1 MGESTKPRATLRF
14 DRRVRL
20 EFRGAT
26 ITSDAGLLA
35 CRELDDA
42 LGLTETANE
51 CLQESRGGRNVQ
63 HRLVG
68 LLRQSVYSRLAGYED
83 TNDAERLAQDPTM
96 RIIVGRRDI
105 DRPAASTNTMS
116 RFETEVLTQDG
127 NVEGLDRLNAKW
139 VDGAMSRTPH
149 RRVILDMDSSESPV
163 HGEQEGASYNGH
175 FGSTCYH
182 PLFVFNQFG
191 DCEGAM
197 LRAGNVHS
205 AHRWRDVLDPILSR
219 YGATG
224 VRRYFRA
231 DAAFAKPDIYEYMEE
246 RRVFYA
252 IRLPSNKVLQYEI
265 APLLIRPVGRPPKRP
280 VIRYDDF
287 WYRAESWDRDR
298 RVVAKVEWHRGELF
312 PRVGFIVT
320 NMTAGPEGVVRF
332 YNGRGTAE
340 QWIKEGK
347 YALNWTRLS
356 CHRFVANRVRLSL
369 FVLAYNLGNFLRR
382 LCLPKAVK
390 HWSLRS
396 VQVKLIKM
404 GGRLVDVEVVLGLV
418 EGHCDGGAGRGAIA
432 VQVNGHFFDAD
443 GGGDDVGLVG
453 IVVDVEVVLD
463 LVEGHCDGGTG
474 GGGIAVQVDGYVFGA
489 DGGGDGVGLV
499 PVVIDVEVVLGLVE
513 GCGDG
518 GGRSGA
524 VTVQVHAQG
533 RSRPGGPPR
542 RQGHR
547 SHRLGPHRRTARRRP
562 L

>member
-1 MGESTKPRATLRF
+1 MGESTNSRATLRF
-14 DRRVRL
+14 DRRIRL

-42 LGLTETANE
+42 LRLTETTNE

-96 RIIVGRRDI
+96 RVIVGRRGGPE
-105 DRPAASTNTMS
+105 RPAASTNTMS
-116 RFETEVLTQDG
+116 RFETGVLTQDG

-205 AHRWRDVLDPILSR
+205 AHRWRDVLGPILSR

-231 DAAFAKPDIYEYMEE
+231 DAAFAKPDIYEYLEE

-280 VIRYDDF
+280 VILYDDF
-287 WYRAESWDRDR
+287 WYRAGSWDRAR

-332 YNGRGTAE
+332 YNGRGTAG

-369 FVLAYNLGNFLRR
+369 FILAYNLGNFLRR
-382 LCLPKAVK
+382 LCLPKAVR

-404 GGRLVDVEVVLGLV
+404 GGRLVRHSRRLIFQLSEVSVPRRLFQGVLDRIGRLSPAQV
-418 EGHCDGGAGRGAIA
+418 EGGYNHDLAKREGAPGSR
-432 VQVNGHFFDAD
+432 
-443 GGGDDVGLVG
+443 LVFNA
-453 IVVDVEVVLD
+453 L
-463 LVEGHCDGGTG
+463 
-474 GGGIAVQVDGYVFGA
+474 
-489 DGGGDGVGLV
+489 
-499 PVVIDVEVVLGLVE
+499 
-513 GCGDG
+513 
-518 GGRSGA
+518 S
-524 VTVQVHAQG
+524 
-533 RSRPGGPPR
+533 
-542 RQGHR
+542 
-547 SHRLGPHRRTARRRP
+547 SHWRRT
-562 L
+562 

>member
-1 MGESTKPRATLRF
+1 MGESTNARGKLRF
-14 DRRVRL
+14 DRRIRL
-20 EFRGAT
+20 EFHGAT

-42 LGLTETANE
+42 LGLTETASE
-51 CLQESRGGRNVQ
+51 CLRESRGGRNVQ

-83 TNDAERLAQDPTM
+83 TNDAERLADDPTM
-96 RIIVGRRDI
+96 RVIVGRRGGPE
-105 DRPAASTNTMS
+105 RPAASTNTMS

-127 NVEGLDRLNAKW
+127 NVEGLGRVNATW
-139 VDGAMSRTPH
+139 VDRAMTHTAH

-163 HGEQEGASYNGH
+163 HGEQEGTSYNGH

-231 DAAFAKPDIYEYMEE
+231 DAAFAKPDIYEYLEA
-246 RRVFYA
+246 RHVLYA
-252 IRLPSNKVLQYEI
+252 IRLPGNEVLQREI
-265 APLLIRPVGRPPKRP
+265 APLLRRPVGRPPKRP
-280 VIRYDDF
+280 VILYDDF
-287 WYRAESWDRDR
+287 WYRAGSWDRAR
-298 RVVAKVEWHRGELF
+298 RVVAKVEWHMGELF

-320 NMTAGPEGVVRF
+320 SMTAGPEGVVRF

-347 YALNWTRLS
+347 YALNPRFWTRLS

-404 GGRLVDVEVVLGLV
+404 GGRLVRHSRWLIFQLSEMSVPRRLFQG
-418 EGHCDGGAGRGAIA
+418 
-432 VQVNGHFFDAD
+432 
-443 GGGDDVGLVG
+443 
-453 IVVDVEVVLD
+453 VLD
-463 LVEGHCDGGTG
+463 R
-474 GGGIAVQVDGYVFGA
+474 I
-489 DGGGDGVGLV
+489 
-499 PVVIDVEVVLGLVE
+499 
-513 GCGDG
+513 
-518 GGRSGA
+518 GRLSPA
-524 VTVQVHAQG
+524 P
-533 RSRPGGPPR
+533 S
-542 RQGHR
+542 
-547 SHRLGPHRRTARRRP
+547 
-562 L
+562 

>member
-1 MGESTKPRATLRF
+1 MGESTNPRAKLRF

-20 EFRGAT
+20 EFHGAT

-42 LGLTETANE
+42 LGLTETTNE

-96 RIIVGRRDI
+96 RIIVGRRGGPE
-105 DRPAASTNTMS
+105 RPAASTNTMS

-127 NVEGLDRLNAKW
+127 NVEGLGRLNAKW

-205 AHRWRDVLDPILSR
+205 AHRWHDVLDPILSR
-219 YGATG
+219 YGG

-231 DAAFAKPDIYEYMEE
+231 DAAFAKPDIYEYLEE

-280 VIRYDDF
+280 VILYDDF
-287 WYRAESWDRDR
+287 WYRAGSWDRAR

-369 FVLAYNLGNFLRR
+369 FILAYNLGNFLRR
-382 LCLPKAVK
+382 LCLPKAVR

-404 GGRLVDVEVVLGLV
+404 GGRLVRHSRRLIFQLSEVSVPRRLF
-418 EGHCDGGAGRGAIA
+418 EG
-432 VQVNGHFFDAD
+432 
-443 GGGDDVGLVG
+443 
-453 IVVDVEVVLD
+453 VLD
-463 LVEGHCDGGTG
+463 R
-474 GGGIAVQVDGYVFGA
+474 I
-489 DGGGDGVGLV
+489 
-499 PVVIDVEVVLGLVE
+499 
-513 GCGDG
+513 
-518 GGRSGA
+518 GRLSPA
-524 VTVQVHAQG
+524 
-533 RSRPGGPPR
+533 PN
-542 RQGHR
+542 
-547 SHRLGPHRRTARRRP
+547 
-562 L
+562 

>member
-1 MGESTKPRATLRF
+1 MGESTNPRAKLRF
-14 DRRVRL
+14 DRRIRL

-96 RIIVGRRDI
+96 RIIVGRRDT
-105 DRPAASTNTMS
+105 DRSAASTNTMS

-127 NVEGLDRLNAKW
+127 NVEGLGRVNAAW
-139 VDGAMSRTPH
+139 VDRAMTHTAH

-205 AHRWRDVLDPILSR
+205 AHKWSQVLDPILSR

-231 DAAFAKPDIYEYMEE
+231 DATFAKPDIYEHLEE

-252 IRLPSNKVLQYEI
+252 IRLPSNKVPAMGDRSFADTTCGEAAEASSDPI
-265 APLLIRPVGRPPKRP
+265 RRLLVSCR
-280 VIRYDDF
+280 
-287 WYRAESWDRDR
+287 
-298 RVVAKVEWHRGELF
+298 ELG
-312 PRVGFIVT
+312 PG
-320 NMTAGPEGVVRF
+320 TAGGGQGGVAQ
-332 YNGRGTAE
+332 GRAVPPG
-340 QWIKEGK
+340 G
-347 YALNWTRLS
+347 L
-356 CHRFVANRVRLSL
+356 HR
-369 FVLAYNLGNFLRR
+369 
-382 LCLPKAVK
+382 
-390 HWSLRS
+390 H
-396 VQVKLIKM
+396 
-404 GGRLVDVEVVLGLV
+404 E
-418 EGHCDGGAGRGAIA
+418 HDGWPR
-432 VQVNGHFFDAD
+432 
-443 GGGDDVGLVG
+443 
-453 IVVDVEVVLD
+453 
-463 LVEGHCDGGTG
+463 
-474 GGGIAVQVDGYVFGA
+474 
-489 DGGGDGVGLV
+489 
-499 PVVIDVEVVLGLVE
+499 
-513 GCGDG
+513 
-518 GGRSGA
+518 RSGA
-524 VTVQVHAQG
+524 FLHWSRDSRAVDQGGEVRPELDSAVVPSVRGQPGASVSVRPSVQPWELPSPAVSA
-533 RSRPGGPPR
+533 
-542 RQGHR
+542 
-547 SHRLGPHRRTARRRP
+547 
-562 L
+562 